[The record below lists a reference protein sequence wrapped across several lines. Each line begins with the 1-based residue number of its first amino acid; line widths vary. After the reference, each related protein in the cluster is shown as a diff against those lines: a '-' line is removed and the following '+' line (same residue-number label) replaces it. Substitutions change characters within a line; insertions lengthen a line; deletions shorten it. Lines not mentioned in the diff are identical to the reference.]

1 MTWFLLAVASLA
13 VYRAARMVAEEDG
26 PMFVFRRL
34 RDRWGDPKS
43 SLSVGIRCYYCVSTW
58 LSLPAALLLMLFAE
72 FDPWLWPL
80 WWFGIAGLAA
90 KIFEF
95 WGKR

>member
-1 MTWFLLAVASLA
+1 MTWFLFAIASLA

-26 PMFVFRRL
+26 PFFVFKRL
-34 RDRWGDPKS
+34 RDRLDDPKS
-43 SLSVGIRCYYCVSTW
+43 SLSVGIRCFYCVSVW
-58 LSLPAALLLMLFAE
+58 LSLPAALLLMLFAGWNE
-72 FDPWLWPL
+72 WLWPL

-90 KIFEF
+90 KIHEF